1 MAMTPVEWVVQPF
14 VDSVTMQ
21 RALGAGTFAAIAC
34 GLVGTWVVLRGMTF
48 IGDALAHGVLPGLA
62 IATIVGFSP
71 TIGAFLS
78 AGVMIGGISV
88 VGRRARLQED
98 AAIGLLFVGML
109 ALGVLIISRSR
120 SFAGELTGFLFG
132 GITSVTTADLVL
144 AAVVAAVVLA
154 VVVVGYRAFL
164 ALTFNREAAALMGM
178 RPTWAHAVLMVLVTA
193 TIVASFTTVGTL
205 LVFALITAPAAA
217 AGAARAS
224 GGLGAR
230 HLGGV
235 RRGGRRGRPAA
246 VVACTPGGRCRH
258 GRVRGRHLPAGT
270 GRVGAPAAARTPD
283 GRRPGPVNDGPV
295 NDGPVSGSRWPVGL
309 PTRLRP
315 VHPIGVGG
323 SAVVWRARD
332 TDLGVDVAVK
342 ILRRA
347 DPTGARTSR
356 LEQEVRAL
364 ARLGDVPGIC
374 RLHEVGC
381 TATGTGWVVLDLA
394 EGGTLVDRAPLPE
407 DELVRVAVVVARA
420 LAAAHVLEV
429 CHGDV
434 TPTNIVFDAVGAPL
448 LADFAMSDLGGA
460 GDPDGGLTPAFAAPE
475 RLRGASPR
483 PESDVFG
490 LGASLRAVAVPPE
503 VRRQAVG
510 LRSGA
515 AAGWLARCVLED
527 PTQRPSASELAEG
540 LSALGAH

>member
-14 VDSVTMQ
+14 LDSVTMQ

-88 VGRRARLQED
+88 IGRRARLQED

-144 AAVVAAVVLA
+144 AAVVAAVVLV

-217 AGAARAS
+217 AVQ
-224 GGLGAR
+224 L
-230 HLGGV
+230 V
-235 RRGGRRGRPAA
+235 RRVVWVLVTSVLFAEVA
-246 VVACTPGGRCRH
+246 VVAGLLLSWHARLAAGAAMAVCAVGIFLLALVVSELRRLLGRR
-258 GRVRGRHLPAGT
+258 AG
-270 GRVGAPAAARTPD
+270 VAPA
-283 GRRPGPVNDGPV
+283 
-295 NDGPVSGSRWPVGL
+295 L
-309 PTRLRP
+309 
-315 VHPIGVGG
+315 
-323 SAVVWRARD
+323 
-332 TDLGVDVAVK
+332 
-342 ILRRA
+342 
-347 DPTGARTSR
+347 
-356 LEQEVRAL
+356 
-364 ARLGDVPGIC
+364 
-374 RLHEVGC
+374 
-381 TATGTGWVVLDLA
+381 
-394 EGGTLVDRAPLPE
+394 
-407 DELVRVAVVVARA
+407 
-420 LAAAHVLEV
+420 
-429 CHGDV
+429 
-434 TPTNIVFDAVGAPL
+434 
-448 LADFAMSDLGGA
+448 
-460 GDPDGGLTPAFAAPE
+460 
-475 RLRGASPR
+475 
-483 PESDVFG
+483 
-490 LGASLRAVAVPPE
+490 
-503 VRRQAVG
+503 
-510 LRSGA
+510 
-515 AAGWLARCVLED
+515 
-527 PTQRPSASELAEG
+527 
-540 LSALGAH
+540 